1 MGNKQMKP
9 SVKDGETMQAYDD
22 VMSIFLGYFLLFC
35 SILIIGMSISIKF
48 GEPYGISFGI
58 ISGLIVLGYGIRH
71 VR

>member
-35 SILIIGMSISIKF
+35 SILIIGMTINLEF
-48 GEPYGISFGI
+48 GEFYAILFGI
-58 ISGLIVLGYGIRH
+58 ASGLAVLAHGIRH

>member
-1 MGNKQMKP
+1 MKP
-9 SVKDGETMQAYDD
+9 NVKDGEIMQAYDD

-35 SILIIGMSISIKF
+35 SILIIGMTINLEF
-48 GEPYGISFGI
+48 GEFYAILFGI

>member
-1 MGNKQMKP
+1 
-9 SVKDGETMQAYDD
+9 MQAYDD

-48 GEPYGISFGI
+48 GESYGVSFGI
-58 ISGLIVLGYGIRH
+58 ISGLIVLGYGICH